1 MILERFIL
9 DSFEKINTDL
19 LDSNLFDIITKFMY
33 TGIYKGFPYN
43 LDQKVIYAG
52 EKKGDSFKHSYFKH
66 YYSGYKWIDAYYG
79 DPATG
84 GYYIAMGYNGTKEY
98 IGIGYPIG
106 PDLCYYPELDFSNE
120 TNLQRSI
127 DKSLSYSAVTTDPL
141 KFIEESLDSFSMVII
156 PYSFIRK
163 VKDIIK

>member
-43 LDQKVIYAG
+43 LDQRKISKRFLG
-52 EKKGDSFKHSYFKH
+52 SDFFKQ
-66 YYSGYKWIDAYYG
+66 YYSGYKWLI
-79 DPATG
+79 G
-84 GYYIAMGYNGTKEY
+84 GYYGGPEIGGCYFAIGYDGTKEY
-98 IGIGYPIG
+98 IGIGYPIA
-106 PDLCYYPELDFSNE
+106 PDTDHDEGSDFSNE
-120 TNLQRSI
+120 TNLQKSI
-127 DKSLSYSAVTTDPL
+127 DRLLSYSMVTTDPI
-141 KFIEESLDSFSMVII
+141 KFIEERLGYSIDSAIF
-156 PYSFIRK
+156 PFGFAEK